1 MTLRRVT
8 DEMVDA
14 ALVAFFDGDERWFDA
29 AAIEEDG
36 WVEGLQ
42 RDMRAALEAAIA
54 LMPGEE

>member
-1 MTLRRVT
+1 
-8 DEMVDA
+8 MVDA

-54 LMPGEE
+54 LMPGEMG